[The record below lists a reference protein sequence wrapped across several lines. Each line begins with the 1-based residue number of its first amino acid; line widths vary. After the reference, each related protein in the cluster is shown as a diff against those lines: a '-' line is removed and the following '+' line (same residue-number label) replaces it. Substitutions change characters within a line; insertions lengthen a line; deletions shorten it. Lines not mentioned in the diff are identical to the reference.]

1 MLDLSGLNP
10 PQREAVETRKGP
22 LLVLAGAGTGKTRV
36 ITMRMA
42 YLIQHGVAAG
52 KILSVTFTNK
62 AAKEM
67 GERTLALLG
76 KRAKAKPW
84 ISTFHSL
91 CVRILREE
99 IEKLGYPKRFTICD
113 RGDQESAAR
122 EALREIRVV
131 DKQMTPGNLV
141 NQISS
146 WKSAGIHADR
156 AGNFIETDLDQL
168 AAMAY
173 KRYQNKL
180 AAAGAVDF
188 DDLLLLTDKLFNRHP
203 DVLERQQARFSHV
216 QIDEYQDTNGIQF
229 RLVQKLVEPHR
240 NICVVGDDDQSI
252 YGWRGADVSHILSF
266 PQQYP
271 DATVVRLEDN
281 YRCTGHILGLA
292 NTLVAN
298 NRDRHKKV
306 LRAAKPDG
314 PIVEI
319 REYADETTEAM
330 EIVREIKYY
339 TEACGVPTRDYAILF
354 RTNEQP
360 RAFETEL
367 RQQGV
372 PYVLLGSQSFFDR
385 REIKDIISYL
395 KVIAN
400 PRDEMALLRIINRP
414 TRGLGDKTVRT
425 VLDRAV
431 KDGQS
436 IWDTV
441 HACEIDKQIT
451 ARAAQSFNSFHSLIN
466 HYRADAERP
475 GVRLEEFVRRFV
487 DEIGYEDQL
496 AKDFPEP
503 VQLQARQG
511 MIEQL
516 YETVAD
522 YETAA
527 NTPSLDEFLE
537 STTLDLPD
545 QSEDKEKATQQDA
558 VKLMTLHSAKGLE
571 FPRVYLVGLE
581 EEILPHKRSIEIG
594 STAIEEERRLA
605 YVGITRAQEFLTIS
619 RAAGRRKWG
628 KLRPTKPSRF
638 LYEMQRKD

>member
-1 MLDLSGLNP
+1 MIDLASLNL
-10 PQREAVETRKGP
+10 PQRQAVETTRGP

-42 YLIQHGVAAG
+42 YLIAKGVSPDN
-52 KILSVTFTNK
+52 ILSVTFTNK

-67 GERTLALLG
+67 GERTQSLLG
-76 KRAKAKPW
+76 KRSKSRPW

-91 CVRILREE
+91 CVRILRDE
-99 IEKLGYPKRFTICD
+99 IDKLGYPKRFTICD

-146 WKSAGIHADR
+146 WKSAGIAPER
-156 AGNFIETDLDQL
+156 AAAVIESDLDQL

-173 KRYQNKL
+173 RRYQNKL

-188 DDLLLLTDKLFNRHP
+188 DDLLLLTDRLFRQHE
-203 DVLERQQARFSHV
+203 DVLARQQERFTHV

-229 RLVQKLVEPHR
+229 RLIQKLVAGHR

-271 DATVVRLEDN
+271 EATVVRLEDN
-281 YRCTGHILGLA
+281 YRCTGRILSLA
-292 NTLVAN
+292 NTLVAK

-314 PIVEI
+314 PSVEI
-319 REYADETTEAM
+319 REYADEMTEAM
-330 EIVREIKYY
+330 EVVREIKYW
-339 TEACGVPTRDYAILF
+339 TEVGGIPLRDFAILF

-367 RQQGV
+367 RQAGV

-385 REIKDIISYL
+385 REIKDALSYL

-414 TRGLGDKTVRT
+414 ARGLGEKTVRT

-431 KDGQS
+431 RDGRS
-436 IWDTV
+436 FWDTV
-441 HACEIDKQIT
+441 DVCARDQQIT
-451 ARAAQSFNSFHSLIN
+451 SRAADSFRQFYSLVDQFR
-466 HYRADAERP
+466 YRADQP
-475 GVRLEEFVRRFV
+475 GVRLEQFARDVIDRV
-487 DEIGYEDQL
+487 GYEDQL
-496 AKDFPEP
+496 AKDYPEP

-511 MIEQL
+511 MLEQFF
-516 YETVAD
+516 ETIAD
-522 YETAA
+522 YEAQAA
-527 NTPSLDEFLE
+527 QPTLDEYLE

-545 QSEDKEKATQQDA
+545 QSEDKEAAARQNA

-581 EEILPHKRSIEIG
+581 EGILPHKRSVEMGG
-594 STAIEEERRLA
+594 SAVEEERRLT
-605 YVGITRAQEFLTIS
+605 YVGITRAQEFLTIT

-628 KLRPTKPSRF
+628 KLRQSKPSRF
-638 LYEMQRKD
+638 LHEMTRSE

>member
-1 MLDLSGLNP
+1 MIDLSGLNP
-10 PQREAVETRKGP
+10 PQRQAVETTKGP

-42 YLIQHGVAAG
+42 YLISKGVPAD

-67 GERTLALLG
+67 GERTQALLG
-76 KRAKAKPW
+76 KGTKTRPW

-99 IEKLGYPKRFTICD
+99 IDKLGYPKRFTICD

-188 DDLLLLTDKLFNRHP
+188 DDLLLLTDKLFSKHP

-229 RLVQKLVEPHR
+229 RLVQKLVEPHE

-252 YGWRGADVSHILSF
+252 YGWRGADITHILSF
-266 PQQYP
+266 PRQYP
-271 DATVVRLEDN
+271 NATVVRLEDN
-281 YRCTGHILGLA
+281 YRCTGRILGLA
-292 NTLVAN
+292 NKLVAN

-314 PIVEI
+314 PVVDI
-319 REYADETTEAM
+319 REYSDESAEAL
-330 EIVREIKYY
+330 EVVREIKYY
-339 TEACGVPTRDYAILF
+339 TEACDVPTRDFAILF

-360 RAFETEL
+360 RAFEMEL
-367 RQQGV
+367 RQQRV

-414 TRGLGDKTVRT
+414 ARGLGEKTVRT

-431 KDGQS
+431 RDGRT

-441 HACEIDKQIT
+441 HACEVEGQIT
-451 ARAAQSFNSFHSLIN
+451 ARAAQAFHSFQSLIN
-466 HYRADAERP
+466 HYRADVERP
-475 GVRLEEFVRRFV
+475 GVRLEEFVRRVV

-496 AKDFPEP
+496 AKDYPEP

-511 MIEQL
+511 MLEQL

-522 YETAA
+522 YESGARS
-527 NTPSLDEFLE
+527 PSLDEFLE

-545 QSEDKEKATQQDA
+545 QSEDKEKAAKENA

-581 EEILPHKRSIEIG
+581 EEILPHKRSIEMGG
-594 STAIEEERRLA
+594 SAVEEERRLA
-605 YVGITRAQEFLTIS
+605 YVGITRAQEFLTIT
-619 RAAGRRKWG
+619 RAAGRKKWG
-628 KLRPTKPSRF
+628 KIRPCKPSRF
-638 LYEMQRKD
+638 IYEMQRNE